1 MSTKRKLYI
10 IHVERPD
17 ETIWHYI
24 GVTTLPETSQRL
36 VHHMTKKRDSAVRNY
51 VNYASRVSMWEL
63 QLGVDLAQEKALAAL
78 DEMSVREHVCPLC
91 MAGNVLLDGKEG
103 FRFFSETPV
112 EVASYTKEPHSD

>member
-1 MSTKRKLYI
+1 MSKPRKLYI

-36 VHHMTKKRDSAVRNY
+36 AHHMTKKRESAVRNY

-63 QLGVDLAQEKALAAL
+63 KIGVELAQEKALAAL

-91 MAGNVLLDGKEG
+91 MAGNTLLDGKEG
-103 FRFFSETPV
+103 FRFFTETPV
-112 EVASYTKEPHSD
+112 EVASLRPTESTD